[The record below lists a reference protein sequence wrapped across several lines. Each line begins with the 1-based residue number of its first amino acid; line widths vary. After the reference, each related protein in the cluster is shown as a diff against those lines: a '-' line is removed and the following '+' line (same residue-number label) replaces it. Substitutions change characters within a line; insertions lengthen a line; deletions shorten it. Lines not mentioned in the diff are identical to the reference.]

1 MGPVL
6 QAPTKSLLSVKGNLN
21 LMIRVGSRGERR
33 MREKHIDGLERETAA
48 RIGKAKNSRVYFY

>member
-21 LMIRVGSRGERR
+21 LIRVGSRGERR